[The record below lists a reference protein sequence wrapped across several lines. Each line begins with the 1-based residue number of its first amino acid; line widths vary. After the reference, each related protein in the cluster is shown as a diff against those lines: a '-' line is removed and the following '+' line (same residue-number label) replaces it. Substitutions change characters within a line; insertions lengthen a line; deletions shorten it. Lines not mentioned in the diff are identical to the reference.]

1 MIDLH
6 THSIF
11 SDGELIPSE
20 LARRANFAGVTTLA
34 ITDHVDY
41 SNYDTV
47 LRGLTRFCAEYAGSP
62 IIVLPGVEITHAP
75 PRQIGKLVELCRE
88 AGAKIVIVH
97 GETVVEPVEHGTNHA
112 AIKAG
117 VDILAHP
124 GFITDD
130 DASLAAEKGVALE
143 ISGRGGHSFT
153 NGHVASVARRRGAA
167 LVFNTDSHAPR
178 DLMGNAMAR
187 IVARGAGLSDE
198 EVEAMFENSRMIA
211 ERAIR

>member
-6 THSIF
+6 THSLF
-11 SDGELIPSE
+11 SDGELLPSE
-20 LARRANFAGVTTLA
+20 LARRAGAIGVTTLA

-47 LRGLTRFCAEYAGSP
+47 LAGLTRFCAEYAGAGVK
-62 IIVLPGVEITHAP
+62 VLPGAEITHAP
-75 PRQIGKLVELCRE
+75 PWQLANLVKLCRD
-88 AGAKIVIVH
+88 AGAKIVVVH
-97 GETVVEPVEHGTNHA
+97 GETVVEPVEAGTNRA
-112 AIKAG
+112 AIEAG

-130 DASLAAEKGVALE
+130 DARLAAIKGVALE

-153 NGHVASVARRRGAA
+153 NGHVAAIARRTGAR

-178 DLMGNAMAR
+178 DLMGSAMAR
-187 IVARGAGLSDE
+187 IVALGAGLSEDE
-198 EVEAMFENSRMIA
+198 VSVMFENSRKIA
-211 ERAIR
+211 DRT

>member
-6 THSIF
+6 THSLF
-11 SDGELIPSE
+11 SDGELVPSE
-20 LARRANFAGVTTLA
+20 LARRAGAIGITALA
-34 ITDHVDY
+34 ITDHADY

-47 LRGLTRFCAEYAGSP
+47 LAGLTRFCLQYTGSP
-62 IIVLPGVEITHAP
+62 VAVLPGVEITHAP
-75 PRQIGKLVELCRE
+75 PWQIKKLVKLCRA
-88 AGAKIVIVH
+88 AGAKIVVVH
-97 GETVVEPVEHGTNHA
+97 GETVVEPVEPGTNRA
-112 AIKAG
+112 AIEAG

-124 GFITDD
+124 GLITDD
-130 DASLAAEKGVALE
+130 DATLAAEKGVALE
-143 ISGRGGHSFT
+143 ISGRGGHSYT

-178 DLMGNAMAR
+178 DLMGDVMAR

-198 EVEAMFENSRMIA
+198 EVTAMFENSRMIV